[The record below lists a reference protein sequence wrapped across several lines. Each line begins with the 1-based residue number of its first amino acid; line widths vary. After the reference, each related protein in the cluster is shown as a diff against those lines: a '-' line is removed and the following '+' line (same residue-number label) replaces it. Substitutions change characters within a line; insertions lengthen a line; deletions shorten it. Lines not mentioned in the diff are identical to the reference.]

1 MRLLKKNLI
10 RDDDNQ
16 IIYYT
21 STWEFD
27 DKDKKQ
33 QTNNI
38 ETKLSNIFNYLKKLS
53 PEAND
58 LMDEIKEDDDDIDI
72 NKLPCIGS
80 KEEKF
85 NFNTFRMPLNF
96 LQDIYKEKISLKEAE
111 FKQRGLE
118 IKIRD
123 LQFGYTPKNKK
134 EKEEKNQVLMHANE
148 LLESR
153 NKIIKA
159 FKDDI
164 FPSEHLKK
172 SDDAAYDFTLK
183 NVNKFIQEIRSMEE
197 KINLSLF

>member
-1 MRLLKKNLI
+1 MLKKNLI

-96 LQDIYKEKISLKEAE
+96 LQDI
-111 FKQRGLE
+111 
-118 IKIRD
+118 
-123 LQFGYTPKNKK
+123 
-134 EKEEKNQVLMHANE
+134 
-148 LLESR
+148 
-153 NKIIKA
+153 
-159 FKDDI
+159 
-164 FPSEHLKK
+164 
-172 SDDAAYDFTLK
+172 
-183 NVNKFIQEIRSMEE
+183 
-197 KINLSLF
+197 

>member
-85 NFNTFRMPLNF
+85 NFNTFRIPLNF

-153 NKIIKA
+153 NKIFKA

-164 FPSEHLKK
+164 FS
-172 SDDAAYDFTLK
+172 S
-183 NVNKFIQEIRSMEE
+183 
-197 KINLSLF
+197 